1 MRTSTP
7 RSLLL
12 AALLGLAACSASVQG
27 TEPPPDGWANSA
39 PTVVT
44 RVVDRPDAQLLEVKQ
59 GDLQTWVEVP
69 EIGAKVGDHVLLG
82 KGTARTDEHIPE
94 IGERAPT
101 IVEIAHIRVVDRAT
115 AERTLA
121 ARAPA
126 GAMPIATVWA
136 ELNQRVDTPV
146 VVHGTAVKVT
156 QVAGSVWVH
165 VRDGTGDPIKGTHD
179 LTFQAS
185 EPVTVG
191 QRVTFRGVLHKD
203 VDVGFGYHFDAL
215 VKGAQVVK

>member
-1 MRTSTP
+1 MTP
-7 RSLLL
+7 SRLLL
-12 AALLGLAACSASVQG
+12 AALLTLAACSASVQG

-44 RVVDRPDAQLLEVKQ
+44 RAVDRPDAQLLEVKQ
-59 GDLQTWVEVP
+59 GALQTWVQVP
-69 EIGAKVGDHVLLG
+69 AVGAKVGDHVLLG
-82 KGTARTDEHIPE
+82 KGTARTDVHIPE

-101 IVEIAHIRVVDRAT
+101 VVEIAHIQVVDRAT
-115 AERTLA
+115 AERTVA

-126 GAMPIATVWA
+126 GAVPIATVWA
-136 ELNQRVDTPV
+136 ELDQRAGKSI

-156 QVAGSVWVH
+156 SVAGSVWVH
-165 VRDGTGDPIKGTHD
+165 LRDGTGDPAEGTHD
-179 LTFQAS
+179 LALQAS

-191 QRVTFRGVLHKD
+191 QRVTYRGVLHKD